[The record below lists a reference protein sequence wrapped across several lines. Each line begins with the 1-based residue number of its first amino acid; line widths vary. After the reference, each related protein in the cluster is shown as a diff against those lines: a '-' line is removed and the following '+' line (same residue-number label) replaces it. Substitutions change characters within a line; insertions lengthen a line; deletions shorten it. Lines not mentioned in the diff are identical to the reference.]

1 MLEDAEMNLGENI
14 KRARE
19 RAGITQMALAEKLN
33 VYQMAISR
41 WENNNRTPSAATF
54 GEICRAIGAS
64 ADELLE
70 LGRR

>member
-1 MLEDAEMNLGENI
+1 MNLGENI

-19 RAGITQMALAEKLN
+19 RAGITQVVLAEKLN
-33 VYQMAISR
+33 VNQMAISR
-41 WENNNRTPSAATF
+41 WENNNRTPSAVTF

-70 LGRR
+70 LGGR